1 MNGDDADR
9 EMLVKLLDAGV
20 PFYDAWMGVIR
31 AAWRGK
37 DEPMREIIAHPGD
50 GPQSVS
56 FVCGASFQFGRA
68 GVGAKAVC
76 PGCGC
81 RFVTVAGHR

>member
-31 AAWRGK
+31 AAWKGSAE
-37 DEPMREIIAHPGD
+37 EPREIIAQPND
-50 GPQSVS
+50 PPQHVRC
-56 FVCGASFQFGRA
+56 VCGATFQFGR
-68 GVGAKAVC
+68 GGIGAKAVC